1 MDHLPLLTLVSLL
14 FVIIVGILKPKLNIG
29 ILAFAVAMIIG
40 FMVME
45 LKEGEISSL
54 FPSQLFLM
62 LVGVTLFFGIAE
74 QNGSLAKILNVMIR
88 LTKGNTAILPISFF
102 FLTFI
107 LSAIGPGNIAA
118 TALIAPVAMVVAAK
132 TGVSTLLMAI
142 MVCTGANAG
151 AFSPISPTGIVS
163 TGLITKIGA
172 TDHNYPMQIFLAAA
186 GIQSISA
193 AAAYVIFKG
202 YVVSKKNTDITS
214 LIGTEPLALTTS
226 QIATFVAMLIL
237 LVSTVFLKTPVV
249 VLAFLL
255 AGFLLML
262 NWGDSEEAIKR
273 IPWDAILLITGIS
286 VLVGIMGKAGGIN
299 LAANLIATISSPFT
313 LNAILALITGIISA
327 YSSSSGV
334 VMPTFIPMIPSIM
347 EKVGTTDLLP
357 TIIAVNVGSHMV
369 DVSPL
374 STLGAI
380 CISCVT
386 GSVAKKR
393 LFNQLM
399 IWGIA
404 MAFVGAGLSF
414 VFLDLM

>member
-1 MDHLPLLTLVSLL
+1 
-14 FVIIVGILKPKLNIG
+14 
-29 ILAFAVAMIIG
+29 
-40 FMVME
+40 
-45 LKEGEISSL
+45 
-54 FPSQLFLM
+54 
-62 LVGVTLFFGIAE
+62 
-74 QNGSLAKILNVMIR
+74 
-88 LTKGNTAILPISFF
+88 
-102 FLTFI
+102 
-107 LSAIGPGNIAA
+107 
-118 TALIAPVAMVVAAK
+118 
-132 TGVSTLLMAI
+132 
-142 MVCTGANAG
+142 
-151 AFSPISPTGIVS
+151 
-163 TGLITKIGA
+163 
-172 TDHNYPMQIFLAAA
+172 
-186 GIQSISA
+186 
-193 AAAYVIFKG
+193 
-202 YVVSKKNTDITS
+202 
-214 LIGTEPLALTTS
+214 
-226 QIATFVAMLIL
+226 
-237 LVSTVFLKTPVV
+237 

-299 LAANLIATISSPFT
+299 LAANLIAIVSSPLT